1 MNQSVLNS
9 TKKNLGVAPEYQAF
23 DLDIITYINAALS
36 TLEQL
41 GVGPV
46 GGFSIQDET
55 AEWGDLL
62 GGDPRLNNVPTYVFL
77 RAKLLFDPPATSF
90 HLTAIEKQIEQ
101 MEWRLS
107 VLTDPDRIVTV
118 ADIEL

>member
-1 MNQSVLNS
+1 MNQSILQS

-46 GGFSIQDET
+46 GGFAIQDEM

-77 RAKLLFDPPATSF
+77 RAKLLFDPPQTSF

-107 VLTDPDRIVTV
+107 VLTDPDRPPTTV
-118 ADIEL
+118 DIEL